1 MAKYKVE
8 VDKCSSVTINGDEYP
23 LLITYLR
30 KNTPIKDP
38 ATSKERG
45 RPFGVVVSIGRD
57 KIGWSI
63 CYNRF
68 DTWSRE
74 EAIKRAAGRAM
85 NGYEFWVGKFDNY
98 TTSRGRHIGPIETSG
113 LPKLNAVLKGMV
125 EMKERARN
133 YFKQ

>member
-8 VDKCSSVTINGDEYP
+8 LDKCSSVTINGIEYP

-38 ATSKERG
+38 STSRERG
-45 RPFGVVVSIGRD
+45 RPFGVIVSIDRE

-68 DTWSRE
+68 DAWSRE

-85 NGYEFWVGKFDNY
+85 SGYDHWVAKFANY
-98 TTSRGRHIGPIETSG
+98 TTSNGEHVGAVEKSG
-113 LPKLNAVLKGMV
+113 LPRLNAVLNGMV
-125 EMKERARN
+125 EMRERAIN
-133 YFKQ
+133 YFK